1 MTVEYRAFTDVFE
14 EVNRLVPIEDE
25 VEYRCAGVRL
35 HGRGAFLREYKM
47 GSEIRKKHVQHL
59 LENGDIVYSTL
70 FANKGAFAVA
80 DASVHGAV
88 LSEKFPTY
96 RLLAD
101 DVEREYLRWFFR
113 SENLAS
119 IASKQVTGMAAFSL
133 SHLSKRKF
141 KQLLLPV
148 PDVDRQRVMAKTCAS
163 MEAHCRHAT
172 KQLAALRLDANA
184 LVGTATQSALQKCP
198 TRPLREIG
206 EYVTDGVKIE
216 PAEEYKQITVGMN
229 NTGLRLRRFCMGIDI
244 RSPGQ
249 CRVRTND
256 LLFSRIDLR
265 HGAIGFVPAELDG
278 GVVTRDFPVFRLHEN
293 DTSDRKFLQFVLKT

>member
-1 MTVEYRAFTDVFE
+1 
-14 EVNRLVPIEDE
+14 
-25 VEYRCAGVRL
+25 
-35 HGRGAFLREYKM
+35 M
-47 GSEIRKKHVQHL
+47 GNAIRKKHVQHL

-101 DVEREYLRWFFR
+101 DVEPEYLRWFFR
-113 SENLAS
+113 SGVLAS

-133 SHLSKRKF
+133 SHLSKTKF
-141 KQLLLPV
+141 KRLLLPV
-148 PDVDRQRVMAKTCAS
+148 PGVDKQRAIVKTCES
-163 MEAHCRHAT
+163 MKAHYCRAA
-172 KQLAALRLDANA
+172 KQLAALRVYSNA
-184 LVGTATQSALQKCP
+184 LVCVATQSSLQKCP
-198 TRPLREIG
+198 TRSLREIG
-206 EYVTDGVKIE
+206 EYITDGVVID

-229 NTGLRLRRFCMGIDI
+229 NTGLRLRRFCMGSDI
-244 RSPGQ
+244 RSLGQ

-265 HGAIGFVPAELDG
+265 NGAIGFVPAELDG

-293 DTSDRKFLQFVLKT
+293 GTSDREFLEFVLKTEEFQQQAKKRSRGPL